1 MSRDANEAAAATQT
15 RRHGRPVLT
24 EREEYELQL
33 RHLHQLR
40 NHYLNRRAGSYRP
53 RPPGNWTNVVHVVP
67 PLLWLGAVA
76 FTIWYFLQPLT
87 SATTIRSQ
95 ADVALKAF
103 FLHLPVGFFYSHLAA
118 VGLTLLAYAVLRPSQ
133 WRSKRLPRLWVAIC
147 LLSLVALATPVVA
160 LLP

>member
-1 MSRDANEAAAATQT
+1 VTVTQA
-15 RRHGRPVLT
+15 RRHGRPALT
-24 EREEYELQL
+24 EKEEYELQL
-33 RHLHQLR
+33 RELHQLR

-53 RPPGNWTNVVHVVP
+53 RPPVGWTNVVHIVP

-76 FTIWYFLQPLT
+76 FTIWYFFQPLA
-87 SATTIRSQ
+87 SAATISAQ

-118 VGLTLLAYAVLRPSQ
+118 VGLTLLAYALLRPSQ
-133 WRSKRLPRLWVAIC
+133 WRSKRLPRLWVAVS
-147 LLSLVALATPVVA
+147 LLALVAVTTPVIV